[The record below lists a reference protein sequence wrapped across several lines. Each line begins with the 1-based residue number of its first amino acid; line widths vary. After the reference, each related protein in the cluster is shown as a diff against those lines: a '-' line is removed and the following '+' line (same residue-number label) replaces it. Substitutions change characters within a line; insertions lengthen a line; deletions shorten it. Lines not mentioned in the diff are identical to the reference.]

1 MKKFSDFL
9 EGRCWTG
16 FKPVPGK
23 KPYSPGSCVKESAAA
38 AIAAATAIAKK
49 KSGNYDEKG
58 FRKTSYKNPDHPNRK
73 SNTEREA
80 ELKED
85 LRKWFSKTAPEGGWK
100 RINSK
105 GEAIG
110 PCAREP
116 GEPKPKCMSNE
127 KRASLTKKERASAV
141 AAKRKH
147 DPNPERKGAPINV
160 SNFGKGKISE
170 DMENLEEKNVPTS
183 PEKWA
188 QAKAQ
193 AKSKFDVYP
202 SAYANGWAS
211 KKYKEMGG
219 GWKSVA
225 EESENLEE
233 GRPSQR
239 HPLEGHEYHK
249 KSDEALIHIAKDAHA
264 AAEAMKSHNTTAE
277 NKYRDQANDSATVRH
292 FRKTS
297 GMPDWYKK
305 KYGHM
310 KEDVKQDDKSSTA
323 LSGLVAKKNLKQAEG
338 KNKSQAFIDKMTSK
352 VNAAKRLK
360 EEDAYDKDA
369 KPSDKPHDKEAAA
382 KRAKIAAVMARKKM
396 AKEEVDPAHKK
407 ILDKAKISVPKSPKG
422 EYDRKVDKYLKNKYQ
437 KEEVEQIDEL
447 SNDMLGRYKTAA
459 GADAS
464 NADKAG
470 DYNKGNKRFSGIMR
484 ATKKQMANDIVTRA
498 SAVSEAA
505 VVTDKDKIV
514 SVHDKKGSSLR
525 VLSSK
530 IGHYRDAGYKAVR
543 EAKEKTEY
551 DYEGD
556 MARGQLQS
564 VINNAQR
571 VHDMLEDNDNLPEW
585 VQSKITL
592 AEDYIS
598 TVANYMMSE
607 IDESIEQIDE
617 REDDE
622 YHSAREHKVGVVVS
636 KDNGPKERL
645 KATIRAKEPQ
655 HAVDKALKHYK
666 SKGYTVHDH
675 KYLGEGIADD
685 KYGSAASETLVTKP
699 YKEPAKKMKES
710 KDDSP
715 PFDGPYVKRKGTVTD
730 KSGAKHTDMSRV
742 RDLARTAM
750 KKQADSYKAP
760 KKLGEEASR
769 KAEIVKSAAKK
780 KKPDS
785 KEDTFQA
792 EPELSSTI
800 TKNY

>member
-1 MKKFSDFL
+1 MQSFSDFL
-9 EGRCWTG
+9 EGRCWPG
-16 FKPVPGK
+16 YKPKPGK
-23 KPYSPGSCVKESAAA
+23 TPYSPGSCVKESAAA

-49 KSGNYDEKG
+49 KSGNYDKEG
-58 FRKTSYKNPDHPNRK
+58 FRKTPYKNPDHPNRK
-73 SNTEREA
+73 SNDERRS

-85 LRKWFSKTAPEGGWK
+85 LRKWYSKTAPEGGWK

-310 KEDVKQDDKSSTA
+310 KEDAKQDDKSSTA
-323 LSGLVAKKNLKQAEG
+323 LSGLVAKKNLKQTEG
-338 KNKSQAFIDKMTSK
+338 KNKSQEFINKMTSK

-369 KPSDKPHDKEAAA
+369 KPSDKAHDKEAAA

-396 AKEEVDPAHKK
+396 AKEEV
-407 ILDKAKISVPKSPKG
+407 
-422 EYDRKVDKYLKNKYQ
+422 
-437 KEEVEQIDEL
+437 EQIDEL
-447 SNDMLGRYKTAA
+447 SNDMMGRYKTAA

-464 NADKAG
+464 KADKAG

-505 VVTDKDKIV
+505 VVTDKDKIL

-525 VLSSK
+525 VLASNL
-530 IGHYRDAGYKAVR
+530 GHYRDAGYKAVR

-607 IDESIEQIDE
+607 IDESVEQIDE

-699 YKEPAKKMKES
+699 HKEPAKKMKES
-710 KDDSP
+710 KDNSP

-769 KAEIVKSAAKK
+769 KAEIVKTAAKK

-792 EPELSSTI
+792 EPEISSTI